1 MKATEAKLLNFL
13 KSHRSSQF
21 PFINAPIL
29 GQRRSADNFGMI
41 LCVAVAAR
49 GSAVAWFFSS
59 IVYVE
64 SDVFRVTGV
73 SRRLTL
79 LTANSVSLQYRC
91 CLLRLAKAVGET
103 EPVEGFSRRKI
114 KNYYLLNAEESG
126 ERHFKLLLSQT
137 DKASL
142 IAFPWTAIFTR
153 ISERRWL
160 PPRSTNS

>member
-1 MKATEAKLLNFL
+1 M
-13 KSHRSSQF
+13 R
-21 PFINAPIL
+21 
-29 GQRRSADNFGMI
+29 
-41 LCVAVAAR
+41 R
-49 GSAVAWFFSS
+49 GSSERIAVHFFSS

-64 SDVFRVTGV
+64 SDVFRVTSQPPLNVIDGQQ
-73 SRRLTL
+73 RLT
-79 LTANSVSLQYRC
+79 SVSL
-91 CLLRLAKAVGET
+91 LLAALAKAVGET

-137 DKASL
+137 DRASL
-142 IAFPWTAIFTR
+142 IAFPWTAIFHR